1 MGQDGMR
8 FAVSS
13 GSGQVLANG
22 TLRIQTD
29 ESGVQRLCFES
40 DRGTFV
46 VGGEIDEDGDLTE
59 ASQELYRQ
67 FFRAWGVMG
76 ITLTSI

>member
-1 MGQDGMR
+1 MR

-22 TLRIQTD
+22 SLRIQTD

-40 DRGTFV
+40 DRGTFIM
-46 VGGEIDEDGDLTE
+46 GGEIGEDGDLTE
-59 ASQELYRQ
+59 AGQELYRQ

-76 ITLTSI
+76 IKMNSL

>member
-1 MGQDGMR
+1 MR
-8 FAVSS
+8 FSVSS

-22 TLRIQTD
+22 KLVIQTD

-40 DRGTFV
+40 DRGTFIE
-46 VGGEIDEDGDLTE
+46 GGEISPDGDLTE
-59 ASQELYRQ
+59 AAQELYRQ

-76 ITLTSI
+76 ITMTSIDS